1 MVGQLD
7 HLVGVVCGF
16 VDDGQVE
23 EPARRNGSGLKRLYF
38 ICGVLLY
45 FKEQVTETENKAEQR
60 SVSQHRTF
68 AGLFPPVVV

>member
-23 EPARRNGSGLKRLYF
+23 EPARPNGVGLKRLYF
-38 ICGVLLY
+38 ICGFFLKY
-45 FKEQVTETENKAEQR
+45 FILSR
-60 SVSQHRTF
+60 R
-68 AGLFPPVVV
+68 